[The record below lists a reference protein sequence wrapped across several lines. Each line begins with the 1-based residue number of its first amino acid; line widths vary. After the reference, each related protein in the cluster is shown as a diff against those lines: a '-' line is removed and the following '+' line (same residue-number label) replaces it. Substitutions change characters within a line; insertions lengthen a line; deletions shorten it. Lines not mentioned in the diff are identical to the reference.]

1 MQRGIEM
8 SETTDPNAVRPGCQM
23 YASAPQYGGAL
34 MVLARLWGIF
44 QVMNPRFSLTGLMP
58 QVVEAQVAE
67 EISHSVAFS
76 GCFFVDSDRPSLTA
90 APRTLKRVSSY
101 PPPHSTVDSPR
112 KPG

>member
-44 QVMNPRFSLTGLMP
+44 PVMNPRFSLTGLMP
-58 QVVEAQVAE
+58 QVVAIA
-67 EISHSVAFS
+67 AF
-76 GCFFVDSDRPSLTA
+76 GMIRLDVRA
-90 APRTLKRVSSY
+90 
-101 PPPHSTVDSPR
+101 R
-112 KPG
+112 KQGA